1 MFTTCFLRISNKA
14 LSQML
19 ETEACF
25 AMEIEQHPTFPTSI
39 NADIFPAATADDCIL
54 KVEDNSELSVNNNLY
69 DLGNIFGDPL
79 EMSPPIFEEVCQQ
92 NNDVEDLFGQ
102 TQEEDNNDDGINLM
116 G

>member
-1 MFTTCFLRISNKA
+1 
-14 LSQML
+14 ML
-19 ETEACF
+19 EAEACF
-25 AMEIEQHPTFPTSI
+25 SKEIEKHHASI

-102 TQEEDNNDDGINLM
+102 TQEEKNDDDGINLM